1 MYFEEF
7 FKKEVDRW
15 LKMTCNDDF
24 LFELR
29 KTIDSDS
36 QFWSRGRHRNY
47 LLLGL
52 VIITKVD
59 MINPE
64 VRLALQFIGL

>member
-7 FKKEVDRW
+7 SKKEVERW

-36 QFWSRGRHRNY
+36 QFGSRGRNRNY
-47 LLLGL
+47 LLLV